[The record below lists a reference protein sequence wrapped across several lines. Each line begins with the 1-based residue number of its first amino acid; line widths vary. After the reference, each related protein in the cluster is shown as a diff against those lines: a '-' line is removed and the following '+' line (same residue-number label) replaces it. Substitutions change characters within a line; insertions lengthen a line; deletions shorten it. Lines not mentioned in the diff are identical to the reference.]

1 MQIIIKGRQELDGNG
16 VWDEL
21 LSAVDGEN
29 VKVSIGKE
37 RILARVES
45 RTRHID
51 GVYTARYQVKLNG
64 YALVNDTNEGC
75 KMDQEIH
82 DKIRELIDDY
92 HKRTGIRIGNIGIYW
107 EQRGIG
113 EDKAIMNVKLNS
125 TKTRY

>member
-21 LSAVDGEN
+21 LSGGEN

-45 RTRHID
+45 RERHID
-51 GVYTARYQVKLNG
+51 GVYVARYQVKLNG

-82 DKIRELIDDY
+82 DKIKGLLEDY
-92 HKRTGIRIGNIGIYW
+92 HKQTGIRINSIGIEW
-107 EQRGIG
+107 LQRGIG
-113 EDKAIMNVKLNS
+113 EDKSIMEVKINS